1 MMAIQMKKIGQ
12 GRFSNTNF
20 NYDRNKRKLLKLAK
34 NYELQLATTYYQVK
48 N

>member
-34 NYELQLATTYYQVK
+34 NYELQLA
-48 N
+48 NNILSSEN